1 MSEYKNKSKIDQIRD
16 WYEVVQIRKRRH
28 QSIWYLGYF
37 FLMVVVYSGMILS
50 GIFIKSNTDVV
61 STPVG
66 QLYTLNSRTYTL
78 HEKTIDKENNR
89 ALFIITNPEEPLTDI
104 YNQLDVTLEFINASQ
119 HKAQATVIQGD
130 RGYYV
135 ILLENLP
142 ESYTAMR
149 VAFELTINDV
159 VSEGV
164 ILVNEK
170 EEISEEILVPSEA
183 DVLAQSLEFMIE
195 DRIEQVEKNR
205 TVQEEN
211 QKTIEESEEKISI
224 LEESKAHMTDREIIE
239 TDGSIEQLKL
249 AITNL
254 EARNRTIDS
263 EIEELEK
270 QVANLRDR
278 LNESGESQLK
288 N

>member
-1 MSEYKNKSKIDQIRD
+1 MSEYKNKSKIEQLRD

-164 ILVNEK
+164 ILVNVK

-183 DVLAQSLEFMIE
+183 DVFAQSLEFMIE

>member
-1 MSEYKNKSKIDQIRD
+1 MSEYKNKSKIDQLRD

-61 STPVG
+61 STPIG

-119 HKAQATVIQGD
+119 HNAQATVIQGD

-183 DVLAQSLEFMIE
+183 DVFAQSLEFMIE

-254 EARNRTIDS
+254 ETRNRTIDS

>member
-1 MSEYKNKSKIDQIRD
+1 MSEYKNKSKIEQLRD

-28 QSIWYLGYF
+28 QSIWYLSYF
-37 FLMVVVYSGMILS
+37 FLMVMVYAGMILS

-61 STPVG
+61 STPIG

-78 HEKTIDKENNR
+78 HEKSIDKENDR

-119 HKAQATVIQGD
+119 HNAQATVIQGD

-149 VAFELTINDV
+149 VAFEFTINDV

-170 EEISEEILVPSEA
+170 EEVSEEILVPSEA
-183 DVLAQSLEFMIE
+183 DVFAQSLEFMIE

-205 TVQEEN
+205 TLQEEN

-224 LEESKAHMTDREIIE
+224 LEESKVHMTDREIIE

-254 EARNRTIDS
+254 ETRNQTIDS

-270 QVANLRDR
+270 QVANLKAR
-278 LNESGESQLK
+278 LEENTP
-288 N
+288 